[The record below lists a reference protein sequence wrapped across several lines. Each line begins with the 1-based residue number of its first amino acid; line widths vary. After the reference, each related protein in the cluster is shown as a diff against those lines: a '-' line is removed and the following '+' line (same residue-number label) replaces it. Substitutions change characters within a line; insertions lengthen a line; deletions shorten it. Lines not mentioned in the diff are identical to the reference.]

1 MATILGVAV
10 LRALVVFSCVLWAV
24 PALANNV
31 REVQRELGALG
42 YPVGK
47 VDGKFGKQTA
57 GAIEKYESDWQLPVT
72 GKITDELVARL
83 THQHPDTKGR
93 MQKVDN
99 STCEVWNSYPQP
111 RELITFEACK
121 SDGPANATGTVV
133 WRWFGGG
140 DWQTATYEGQYKDG
154 KMNGNGILHYPNGDR
169 YEGEFKDDQPHG
181 KGLREWSRGNTY
193 EGNWQNGK
201 PHGEG
206 VYLNDGARYAGTWKN
221 GCFSKGKSR
230 SWLFTSKKACGF
242 K

>member
-1 MATILGVAV
+1 MPAMA
-10 LRALVVFSCVLWAV
+10 S
-24 PALANNV
+24 NV
-31 REVQRELGALG
+31 RDVQRELSNLG

-57 GAIEKYESDWQLPVT
+57 GAIEKYEKDWQLPVT
-72 GKITDELVARL
+72 GKISDELLARL
-83 THQHPDTKGR
+83 THEHPDTKGR

-99 STCEVWNSYPQP
+99 SNCEVWNSYPQP
-111 RELITFEACK
+111 RELITFEDCK

-154 KMNGNGILHYPNGDR
+154 KMNGTGLLQYPNGDR
-169 YEGEFKDDQPHG
+169 YEGEFKDDLPHG
-181 KGLREWSRGNTY
+181 NGVHEWSRGNTY
-193 EGNWQNGK
+193 EGEWLKGK

-206 VYLNDGARYAGTWKN
+206 VFLNNGARYAGTWQN

-230 SWLFTSKKACGF
+230 TWLFTSKKACGF